1 LNLHQLPTTDYL
13 LPTTYSQ
20 FTILYNQ
27 LTRWLGS
34 GILLFM
40 KMQVTARAH
49 PNIAFIKFW
58 GLDDEVHRI
67 PANGSLSM
75 NIAPLA
81 TTTTVEFVSDLKA
94 DALTLNGAQVT
105 GEGLQRVQHFM
116 DRIRHLANESLY
128 ARISSENNFPIGV
141 GLASS
146 ASGFAAL
153 ALAGT
158 AALGLELPEREISAL
173 ARFGSGSA
181 SRSIPGGFVEWL
193 TDLHSGESYA
203 RSIAPPEHWD
213 LADCIVILSDDH
225 KAVGSEA
232 GMRSARTSPLQ
243 GARVQDAD
251 RRLDVCRQAILRR
264 DFASLARVTELD
276 SNLMHAV
283 MMTSEP
289 PLYYWYPQS
298 LAVMKAVKAWQGEG
312 LQVTFTLDAGPNV
325 HVITPQAH
333 VGEVT
338 QRLRQLPGV
347 LDVLIGYPGGPA
359 QLVD

>member
-1 LNLHQLPTTDYL
+1 MN
-13 LPTTYSQ
+13 
-20 FTILYNQ
+20 
-27 LTRWLGS
+27 
-34 GILLFM
+34 M
-40 KMQVTARAH
+40 KATARAH

-58 GLDDEVHRI
+58 GLDDEVRRI

-75 NIAPLA
+75 NIAPLT
-81 TTTTVEFVSDLKA
+81 TTTTVEFDSQLKA
-94 DALTLNGAQVT
+94 DTLTLNGVRVI
-105 GEGLQRVQHFM
+105 GDGLTRVQHFL
-116 DRIRHLANESLY
+116 DRIRRLAGETLY
-128 ARISSENNFPIGV
+128 ASISSENNFPMGA

-158 AALGLELPEREISAL
+158 AALGLDLSERELSGL

-181 SRSIPGGFVEWL
+181 CRSIPGGFVEWL
-193 TDLHSGESYA
+193 VDPLSGESFA
-203 RSIAPPEHWD
+203 QSIAPPGHWD
-213 LADCIVILSDDH
+213 LADCIVVLSDDH

-232 GMRSARTSPLQ
+232 GMRSAHTSPLQ

-251 RRLDVCRQAILRR
+251 RRLDMCRQAILKC
-264 DFASLARVTELD
+264 DFSPLARVTELD

-283 MMTSEP
+283 MMTSNP
-289 PLYYWYPQS
+289 PLYYWHPHS
-298 LAVMKAVKAWQGEG
+298 LGVMRAVKAWQGEG

-325 HVITPQAH
+325 HVITLQAH

-338 QRLRQLPGV
+338 RRLRQLPGV

-359 QLVD
+359 RLVDETGYLR